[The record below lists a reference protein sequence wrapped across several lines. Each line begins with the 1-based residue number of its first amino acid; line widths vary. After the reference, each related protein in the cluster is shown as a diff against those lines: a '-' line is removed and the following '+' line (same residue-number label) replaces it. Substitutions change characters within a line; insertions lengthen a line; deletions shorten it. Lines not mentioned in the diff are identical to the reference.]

1 MPTIEVNE
9 KTYET
14 DKEGYL
20 VNFDDWNMD
29 IAKFIAQAEE
39 LEMTDSHWEIIKFL
53 RAYYKQHQSTPNIR
67 EVTQA
72 VSEELSEEKGKSPYL
87 YDLFPSG
94 PAEQGCKI
102 AGLPK
107 LFVDPNAHTVI

>member
-1 MPTIEVNE
+1 MLATDVN
-9 KTYET
+9 KQTYET

-20 VNFDDWNMD
+20 VNFDDWNID
-29 IAKFIAQAEE
+29 IAKLIAQAEE
-39 LEMTDSHWEIIKFL
+39 LEMTDHHWEIINFL
-53 RAYYKQHQSTPNIR
+53 RAYYKQHQSAPNIR
-67 EVTQA
+67 ELTQA
-72 VSEELSEEKGKSPYL
+72 VSDELGDEKGKSPYL